1 MLFLNSLRYLKAQL
15 VSLVTCL
22 EPVYG
27 IVLAALL
34 LSEIPSVRTL
44 AGGVVILGAITVG
57 SLFKE
62 KSQPC

>member
-1 MLFLNSLRYLKAQL
+1 M
-15 VSLVTCL
+15 SLVTCL